1 VLGYIETLVIITI
14 TLEAKMISLLMLS
27 FKNQWS
33 AQMKK
38 PLEFFIGL
46 FTLIINNSFYLY
58 GIYLLA
64 ILSSNDDPLAAK
76 DYLVSTGMVLTS
88 WGLLNV
94 LGGGLYQLGSLIETG
109 ELEAYLAKPR
119 STLLLVAI
127 SKSNIMSFGEII
139 QGVITIIISSI
150 LYGLFLGIKM
160 LAISAIMVFA
170 FTSIIIIIGTISFF
184 SSRGSQISYA
194 ILQVLLSLSLFP
206 VNRALKGREKWILY
220 FTPLLITAT
229 LPRLLAVQ
237 EDLLTFLAFIIST
250 MLCLFMGIGFFRFG
264 LKFYKSKNYIFLNE

>member
-1 VLGYIETLVIITI
+1 
-14 TLEAKMISLLMLS
+14 MISLLILA

-38 PLEFFIGL
+38 PFEFLTGL
-46 FTLIINNSFYLY
+46 LALILNNSFYLY

-64 ILSSNDDPLAAK
+64 ILSADDNPLAAK
-76 DYLVSTGMVLTS
+76 EYLVSTGMVLTS

-127 SKSNIMSFGEII
+127 SKSNLMSFGEIL

-150 LYGLFLGIKM
+150 LYGPFLGIKM

-170 FTSIIIIIGTISFF
+170 FASVIIIIGTISFF
-184 SSRGSQISYA
+184 SSRGSQISYV

-206 VNRALKGREKWILY
+206 VSRALKGREKWILY

-229 LPRLLAVQ
+229 LPRLIVLQ
-237 EDLLTFLAFIIST
+237 GGLSTFLAFIGAT
-250 MLCLFMGIGFFRFG
+250 MLFLFVGMSFFKFG
-264 LKFYKSKNYIFLNE
+264 LKSYKSKNYIFLNE

>member
-1 VLGYIETLVIITI
+1 
-14 TLEAKMISLLMLS
+14 MISLLILA

-38 PLEFFIGL
+38 PFEFLTGL
-46 FTLIINNSFYLY
+46 LALILNNSFYLY

-64 ILSSNDDPLAAK
+64 ILSADDNPLAAK
-76 DYLVSTGMVLTS
+76 EYLVSTGMVLTS

-94 LGGGLYQLGSLIETG
+94 FGGGLYQLGSLIETG

-127 SKSNIMSFGEII
+127 SKSNLLSFGEIL
-139 QGVITIIISSI
+139 QGVITIILSSI
-150 LYGLFLGIKM
+150 LYSPFLGIRM
-160 LAISAIMVFA
+160 LIISVIMVFA
-170 FTSIIIIIGTISFF
+170 FASMIIIIGTISFF
-184 SSRGSQISYA
+184 CSRGSQISYV

-206 VNRALKGREKWILY
+206 VSRALKGREKWILY

-229 LPRLLAVQ
+229 LPRLIALQ
-237 EDLLTFLAFIIST
+237 GGLPTFLAFFVAT
-250 MLCLFMGIGFFRFG
+250 MLFLFMGICFFKFG
-264 LKFYKSKNYIFLNE
+264 LKSYKFKNYIFIND

>member
-1 VLGYIETLVIITI
+1 
-14 TLEAKMISLLMLS
+14 MISLLILA

-33 AQMKK
+33 AQIKK
-38 PLEFFIGL
+38 PFEFLTGL
-46 FTLIINNSFYLY
+46 LALILNNSFYLY

-64 ILSSNDDPLAAK
+64 ILSADDNPLAARE
-76 DYLVSTGMVLTS
+76 YLVSTGMVLTS

-94 LGGGLYQLGSLIETG
+94 FGGGLYQLGSLIETG

-119 STLLLVAI
+119 STLFLVAI
-127 SKSNIMSFGEII
+127 SKSNLMSFGEIL

-150 LYGLFLGIKM
+150 LYGPFLGIRM

-170 FTSIIIIIGTISFF
+170 FASVIIIIGTISFF
-184 SSRGSQISYA
+184 CSRGSQISYV

-206 VNRALKGREKWILY
+206 VSRALKGRENWILY

-229 LPRLLAVQ
+229 LPRLIVLQ
-237 EDLLTFLAFIIST
+237 GGLSTFLAFFVAT
-250 MLCLFMGIGFFRFG
+250 MLFLFIGICFFKFG
-264 LKFYKSKNYIFLNE
+264 LKSYKSKNYIYIND